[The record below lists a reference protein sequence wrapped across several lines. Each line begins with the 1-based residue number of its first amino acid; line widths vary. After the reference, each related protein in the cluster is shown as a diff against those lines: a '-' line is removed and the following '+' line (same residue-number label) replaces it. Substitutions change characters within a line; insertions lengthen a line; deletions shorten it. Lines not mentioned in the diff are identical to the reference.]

1 MNDYTVAIY
10 LRLSI
15 DDVRSE
21 SISIESQRLLLTEYA
36 EKMPVQNVKIVEYT
50 DNGYT
55 GTNFERPA
63 VQRLL
68 SDIQLN
74 KINCI
79 LVKDFSRFGRNSI
92 EVGYFTQQ
100 VFPLFNVRFISVS
113 DCFDSDEHKGDTGG
127 MNIAFKYLINEYYSR
142 DISIKVKTARQIRI
156 RNGEYCTGQYPY
168 GYKFDEN
175 KKLIIDDEVAD
186 NVRTIFKLYTEGV
199 PKTQI
204 AKHLSDKGIPTPIQY
219 KAQKGL
225 SSCDISK
232 CKYWKSETIA
242 NILSNEIYM
251 GMYVMGKRQVTD
263 VGSKR
268 RILKTEDKWVKIP
281 NHHPAIISEE
291 IFRKASETKP
301 VYKRKGENTR
311 IYPLRSKVFCGCC
324 NHSMEYIKAKNS
336 RFKCKYTR
344 LYGNEPCYQL
354 SITEEALHKQIFDMI
369 VYHKK
374 ALEQQE
380 DNGIRNCME
389 QLTAIDEKIAL
400 CQQQKQCLYE
410 KLVSEEISAEEF
422 KTLKDQCN
430 AEIQQYEQQKC
441 IGLKSAETLKAHNA
455 SKARL
460 KDILKDLSKE
470 TTLTQELSD
479 ALVEKVYVYP
489 DKSIKVEWKIQD
501 FEG

>member
-1 MNDYTVAIY
+1 MTDYTVAIY
-10 LRLSI
+10 LRLSV
-15 DDVRSE
+15 DDARSE

-186 NVRTIFKLYTEGV
+186 NIRTIFKLYTEGM

-281 NHHPAIISEE
+281 NHHPAIVSEE

-301 VYKRKGENTR
+301 VYKRKGENAR

-354 SITEEALHKQIFDMI
+354 SITEEALHKQIFDI
-369 VYHKK
+369 
-374 ALEQQE
+374 
-380 DNGIRNCME
+380 
-389 QLTAIDEKIAL
+389 
-400 CQQQKQCLYE
+400 
-410 KLVSEEISAEEF
+410 
-422 KTLKDQCN
+422 
-430 AEIQQYEQQKC
+430 
-441 IGLKSAETLKAHNA
+441 
-455 SKARL
+455 
-460 KDILKDLSKE
+460 
-470 TTLTQELSD
+470 